1 MMAMICDVDHRS
13 SPKALPMTI
22 QPLAKFTVSTLL
34 VLPMACVM
42 AATNDTATVIPPRDN
57 PLAPLSV
64 TANRVF
70 SDDFD
75 RVPVAAPD
83 GRDDAGA
90 IATWRTSLWFG
101 SGYNRQGGG
110 QAYYTD
116 TSSRTVWGASVVNDN
131 ACSVA
136 NGILSITAKHHSD
149 PIPGFPKLHYIS
161 GLLSTMDSFWIDYG
175 YVEIRLKCPGAPGC
189 WTAFFMYPADDYHNR
204 PTAKFTKWEMDFL
217 EILGGG
223 IDRLHVTTHQQAEAH
238 GKNIGDESLITTGR
252 NDDGFHVFGFDKRP
266 TTVEIWRDG
275 VHILSKPTTSL
286 MTTAGYLCL
295 VLDVGTD
302 GGWAG
307 TPDPTHYPQT
317 LQVDYVRVY
326 RTDATTVVGGPASS
340 VQLGQVRTDGSP

>member
-1 MMAMICDVDHRS
+1 
-13 SPKALPMTI
+13 MTI